1 MPSRTEVGGNSP
13 AGGTCGT
20 HQKGE
25 MGQTQSRASI
35 PAGAGEV
42 EKSTGGENAGHRAAY
57 SQKKQQEEDL
67 ELLKKPKRSRGFG
80 MGM

>member
-1 MPSRTEVGGNSP
+1 MVG
-13 AGGTCGT
+13 GT

-25 MGQTQSRASI
+25 MGQFQSVTSI

-42 EKSTGGENAGHRAAY
+42 ENSAGGENAGHR
-57 SQKKQQEEDL
+57 QLIPKRKQQEEDL
-67 ELLKKPKRSRGFG
+67 ELLKKPQKSRGFG